1 MIAEVEGKRERDRLR
16 VWDSQMRWID
26 NKFLLYSTGNDTQ
39 YPVINHNRKEFE
51 IKCICI
57 FITES
62 LCYTV
67 EINLTL

>member
-16 VWDSQMRWID
+16 VWDSQIRWID
-26 NKFLLYSTGNDTQ
+26 KILLYSTGNDTQ

-51 IKCICI
+51 TKGICI